1 MSLVQELA
9 KENFL
14 EMALHGTR
22 GVLQKELEINQ
33 IIFSMTGSPKKDIVR
48 RAAAAGASVSMPYSY
63 MLINSLAG
71 VRDKQNNFAVRRHGM
86 RFNHIGE
93 KATSKKGYIFPM
105 TIGLE
110 LHYVDSDQ
118 KRLLSLAQSLA
129 VLSLTNGL
137 NFHIGV
143 GTLFSFDVR
152 LELPL
157 DVPITLQ
164 EGENPETPGATDI
177 TAQIVMHTQVGFTRD
192 VSAVNGEH
200 PILNVSVQM
209 DDGREDS
216 FQLEQ

>member
-1 MSLVQELA
+1 MSLIQELA
-9 KENFL
+9 RENFL

-22 GVLQKELEINQ
+22 GVLQRELEIKQ
-33 IIFSMTGSPKKDIVR
+33 IIFSMTGSPKKDILR
-48 RAAAAGASVSMPYSY
+48 RAAASGGPVSMPYSY
-63 MLINSLAG
+63 MLINSVAG

-105 TIGLE
+105 ALGLE

-129 VLSLTNGL
+129 LLSLTNGL
-137 NFHIGV
+137 NFRVDV

-152 LELPL
+152 LEIPL

-164 EGENPETPGATDI
+164 EGENPESPGSTDI
-177 TAQIVMHTQVGFTRD
+177 AAQIVMHTQVGFMRD
-192 VSAVNGEH
+192 VSAVSGV
-200 PILNVSVQM
+200 PPVLNVSVM
-209 DDGREDS
+209 TDDGYENS
-216 FQLEQ
+216 FELE